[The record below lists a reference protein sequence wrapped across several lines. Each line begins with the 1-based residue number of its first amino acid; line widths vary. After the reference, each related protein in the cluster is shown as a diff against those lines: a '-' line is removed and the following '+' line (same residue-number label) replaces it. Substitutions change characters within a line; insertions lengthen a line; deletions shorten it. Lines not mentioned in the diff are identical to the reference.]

1 MKVIEILDETCYNII
16 GYETRACATWSS
28 SNLCGQTNKYSI
40 IILSIGKTT
49 PESLTQFTT
58 HYLLIHQIRRRP
70 LKMGEPY
77 DSDDRNG
84 AVTVEEE
91 DGVSYSSKGV
101 RSEDQTVYEPLRRLI
116 AEIFFPDEF
125 KGTSLFHR
133 VKLSVAENG
142 PAVGQACRNVG
153 RDVLRWTRRGSP
165 LRALLVI
172 SVSIPHDTKLR
183 LSMLFSHI
191 VNGLYTLNVG
201 NLEFIAQIIPSLL
214 FVHLCLK
221 VPVDLHWFFS

>member
-1 MKVIEILDETCYNII
+1 
-16 GYETRACATWSS
+16 
-28 SNLCGQTNKYSI
+28 
-40 IILSIGKTT
+40 
-49 PESLTQFTT
+49 
-58 HYLLIHQIRRRP
+58 
-70 LKMGEPY
+70 MGEPY

-172 SVSIPHDTKLR
+172 SVGTIALLALTGL
-183 LSMLFSHI
+183 LIFLLFF
-191 VNGLYTLNVG
+191 LAATLN
-201 NLEFIAQIIPSLL
+201 AIIISLL
-214 FVHLCLK
+214 VSLAAVGGFLALFFACVTAVYIGALTVAVFVISTATFSAIVAVL
-221 VPVDLHWFFS
+221 VATGWIGFFCVVWLAVRRSFGFAKQSLSASSSAISAFSYARRAHKD